1 MKRCPNCNETFSE
14 DWLSFCTKDGT
25 VLIEDAGSASEPP
38 PTIRAAPPAAPKP
51 EPAELNLP
59 AAEYGAP
66 VPKFGEQPIQPA
78 WQPPPPPFSAR
89 PQNKSLATASMV
101 LGLISITVGWFCFGP
116 IPATIA
122 IVLGLVALSQM
133 KKNPEHFGG
142 QSFAW
147 TGIITG
153 GLMLLI
159 YGGIMIFYVIMIA
172 IAASAK

>member
-1 MKRCPNCNETFSE
+1 MRRCPSCNETFAE
-14 DWLSFCTKDGT
+14 EWLSFCTKDGT
-25 VLIEDAGSASEPP
+25 TLIEDAGSASEPP
-38 PTIRAAPPAAPKP
+38 PTIMASPPAAPRP
-51 EPAELNLP
+51 EPANLNSPL
-59 AAEYGAP
+59 AGYGAP

-78 WQPPPPPFSAR
+78 WQPPPPPLYAR

-101 LGLISITVGWFCFGP
+101 LGILSITVGWFCFGP
-116 IPATIA
+116 IPAVIA

-133 KKNPEHFGG
+133 KKNPDHYGG
-142 QSFAW
+142 QPFAW

-172 IAASAK
+172 IAASNK